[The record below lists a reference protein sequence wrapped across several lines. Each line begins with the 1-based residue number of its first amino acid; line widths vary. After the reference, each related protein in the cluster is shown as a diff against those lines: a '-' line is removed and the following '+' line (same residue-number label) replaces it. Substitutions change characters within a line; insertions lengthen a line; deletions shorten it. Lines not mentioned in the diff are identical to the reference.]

1 MKFIV
6 DIMFLHLRIV
16 YFFMKF
22 RKVNVNKIVMLS
34 RQSEKPSMDFLM
46 LKDEIL
52 KQNPQAEVVMLNKM
66 LHKNVKS
73 IIGFY
78 LHMYTQLFHMSNAYT
93 IVVDTYCIPVSM
105 FKHQKDT
112 KVIQI
117 WHSAGAI
124 KKFGLQTTGSAG
136 GRGATISKAMRMH
149 QNYDVIVSSSD
160 AMIPHFAKAFGCRE
174 EQFVSIGLPRI
185 DYLIHNEKSLQEKI
199 YAKYPQ
205 LKEKPVVLYVPT
217 FRRNRGLHVNEF
229 FEKFDYDKYHL
240 VFKHHPLFK
249 TPITDSRILT
259 IPEFSSLDLVTV
271 ADKVISD
278 YSAISIEVC
287 ALDKPL
293 YLYLYDYDEYTSD
306 VGVNIELKEE
316 LKDCVC
322 MDADSLIAC
331 LDKEYPM
338 DALLAFKHK
347 YLAYTDGSVTSRLA
361 KLCLRK

>member
-1 MKFIV
+1 MQLIIDF
-6 DIMFLHLRIV
+6 MFLHLRIV

-112 KVIQI
+112 RVIQI

-124 KKFGLQTTGSAG
+124 KKFGLQTAGSAG
-136 GRGATISKAMRMH
+136 GRNAAISKAMRMH
-149 QNYDVIVSSSD
+149 QNYDVIVSSSE
-160 AMIPHFAKAFGCRE
+160 AMIPHFAKAFGCDE
-174 EQFVSIGLPRI
+174 KQFVSIGLPRI
-185 DYLIHNEKSLQEKI
+185 DYLVNNEKSLQTRI
-199 YAKYPQ
+199 YEKYPQ

-240 VFKHHPLFK
+240 VFKHHPLFE

-259 IPEFSSLDLVTV
+259 IPEFSSLDLVSV

-278 YSAISIEVC
+278 YSAISIEAC

-293 YLYLYDYDEYTSD
+293 YLYVYDYDEYISD
-306 VGVNIELKEE
+306 VGVNIDLHEE
-316 LKDCVC
+316 LQGVVC
-322 MDADSLIAC
+322 SSADELIAC
-331 LDKEYPM
+331 LDKAYDM
-338 DALLAFKHK
+338 DQLMAFKHK
-347 YLAYTDGSVTSRLA
+347 YLAYTDGRVCERLA

>member
-1 MKFIV
+1 MKFVI

-16 YFFMKF
+16 YFFFKL
-22 RKVNVNKIVMLS
+22 RKVNTNKVVMLS
-34 RQSEKPSMDFLM
+34 RQSEKPSMDFMM
-46 LKDEIL
+46 LKEELL
-52 KQNPQAEVVMLNKM
+52 KQNKDAEVVILNKM

-73 IIGFY
+73 MIAFY
-78 LHMYTQLFHMSNAYT
+78 LHMYKQLWHMSNAYT

-124 KKFGLQTTGSAG
+124 KKFGLQTLGSAG
-136 GRGATISKAMRMH
+136 GRGATLSKAMRMH
-149 QNYDVIVSSSD
+149 ENYDVIVSTSD
-160 AMIPHFAKAFGCRE
+160 AMIPHFAQAFGCDE
-174 EQFVSIGLPRI
+174 NQFVSIGLPRI
-185 DYLIHNEKSLQEKI
+185 DYLVNNEKRLQEEI

-229 FEKFDYDKYHL
+229 FENFDYDKYHL

-249 TPITDSRILT
+249 TPITDDRILT
-259 IPEFSSLDLVTV
+259 IPEFSSLDLATV
-271 ADKVISD
+271 ADKIISD

-287 ALDKPL
+287 ALTKPL
-293 YLYLYDYDEYTSD
+293 YLYLYDFEEYTSD
-306 VGVNIELKEE
+306 VGVNIDLHHELSGVVCDNA
-316 LKDCVC
+316 KDMV
-322 MDADSLIAC
+322 SC

-338 DALLAFKHK
+338 DQLLAFKNK
-347 YLAYTDGSVTSRLA
+347 YLAYTDGKVTERLA
-361 KLCLRK
+361 KLCWKK

>member
-1 MKFIV
+1 M
-6 DIMFLHLRIV
+6 M
-16 YFFMKF
+16 
-22 RKVNVNKIVMLS
+22 S

-46 LKDEIL
+46 LKEELL
-52 KQNPQAEVVMLNKM
+52 KQNKDVEVVVLNKM

-73 IIGFY
+73 MVTFY
-78 LHMYTQLFHMSNAYT
+78 LHMYQQLWHMSNAHT

-105 FKHQKDT
+105 FKHQKNT

-124 KKFGLQTTGSAG
+124 KKFGLQTLGSAG
-136 GRGATISKAMRMH
+136 GRGATLSKAMRMH
-149 QNYDVIVSSSD
+149 ENYDVIVSSSE
-160 AMIPHFAKAFGCRE
+160 AMIPHFAQAFGCDE
-174 EQFVSIGLPRI
+174 KQFVSIGLPRI
-185 DYLIHNEKSLQEKI
+185 DYLVNNEERLQKEI

-229 FEKFDYDKYHL
+229 FEKFDFDKYHL

-249 TPITDSRILT
+249 TPITDERILT
-259 IPEFSSLDLVTV
+259 ISEFSSLDLATV
-271 ADKVISD
+271 ADKIISD

-293 YLYLYDYDEYTSD
+293 YLYLYDYDEYVSD

-338 DALLAFKHK
+338 EQLLAFKNK
-347 YLAYTDGSVTSRLA
+347 YLAYADGSVTERLA
-361 KLCLRK
+361 KLCLRR